1 MKNVVV
7 VVAVSVALTTVART
21 AGWENIS
28 DGRQEFP
35 VTKVVWSADS
45 ASLTVD
51 KLDGAEGTV
60 SIGTDGVISVHKANG
75 KGRIV
80 VRGTPFKVAQGQAV
94 RLMADVSV
102 EADDYL
108 ASKGYVCA
116 AEPGKPFERTD
127 RVGGKWFNAGGEA
140 MYRMVNTA
148 PGMTYRKYNHAVSQT
163 GCLVPAII
171 IEGAPSKSVWKGFIA
186 EGLTTAQ
193 ERWEAFLKERKVPDR
208 RDEMMALDKF
218 DRAIADDANHYAEIR
233 TVDSKSVLFVDGKP
247 EVPMVYKE
255 SHMFFPAE
263 DQIVYAGA
271 PLHRGGV
278 RIGVIETSLALDCG
292 DTSAFWSKDGY
303 KARQAALRIRDEMR
317 VAHDAVIIL
326 SISVNAYPEFTAEH
340 PDETWRKEDGSVV
353 YGSYGSADEEY
364 DSGGD
369 LFSEKK
375 RWPWVSYSSEVYRD
389 AVIKNLAALWAEL
402 TRMGLSKRIIGFHF
416 SGYHDGQF
424 AMPFPDYSLC
434 AKREYERYC
443 AEGNEGKAFEYF
455 SLQTGFRVQEHF
467 ARAMKKLAGKPTIV
481 VRWCMLPFF
490 GTSGT
495 YDITSFAHSD
505 AIDIICPQPTYVQRS
520 PGLGQGWR
528 LPTATFHDH
537 KKMMWMEFDLRT
549 YAAYETWGR
558 SVTACKGLN
567 QAEDV
572 EMWRTIH
579 RKHAGMVMAQNMGWW
594 YYDMAGGWYHPK
606 EIADEICSVYRYR
619 EAQLSERTRDW
630 HPDAVVVISE
640 YELSLYNRPGHS
652 KVPNAAAMVLP
663 QWPNLSMSGCPYDIR
678 LVEDFI
684 ENPTLFKRYKAAA
697 LVGFVYPTDAQQKLM
712 KSFDE
717 AGVKHF
723 TVTKPYSSRYFHDFV
738 VAAGGY
744 AASEPGIQIDMNG
757 NFISLHAMKTEVRE
771 IVLPF
776 PCQVVNVLNGA
787 VEATE
792 NGKLR
797 VDMSAG
803 ETCWF
808 RLLSR

>member
-1 MKNVVV
+1 MKR
-7 VVAVSVALTTVART
+7 VVAGMAAVMVLTAVART
-21 AGWENIS
+21 AGWENVNRN
-28 DGRQEFP
+28 RQEFP
-35 VTKVVWSADS
+35 ITTVVWSANP
-45 ASLTVD
+45 ALLIAE
-51 KLDGAEGTV
+51 KLDGAEGKV
-60 SIGTDGVISVHKANG
+60 SISADGIIAIDKTNG

-80 VRGTPFKVAQGQAV
+80 VRGAPFKVATNQAV
-94 RLMADVSV
+94 RLLADVSV
-102 EADDYL
+102 TADDYL

-116 AEPGKPFERTD
+116 VEPGKPFERKD
-127 RVGGKWFNAGGEA
+127 HVGGKWFNAGGEA

-163 GCLVPAII
+163 GLLVPAIVV
-171 IEGAPSKSVWKGFIA
+171 EGAPCKSVWKGFLA
-186 EGLTTAQ
+186 EDLTTAQ
-193 ERWEAFLKERKVPDR
+193 ISWEAFLKERKVPDR
-208 RDEMMALDKF
+208 KDEMMELDEF
-218 DRAIADDANHYAEIR
+218 ERMIASDADHYAEIR

-247 EVPMVYKE
+247 AVPMVYKE

-278 RIGVIETSLALDCG
+278 RIGIVETSFALDCG
-292 DTSAFWSKDGY
+292 DTLAFWRKDGY
-303 KARQAALRIRDEMR
+303 DVTRAALRIRDEMR
-317 VAHDAVIIL
+317 VAHDSVILL

-340 PDETWRKEDGSVV
+340 PEEMWRKEDGSVV

-369 LFSEKK
+369 LFTEKK
-375 RWPWVSYSSEVYRD
+375 RWPWVSYSSEVYRN
-389 AVIKNLAALWAEL
+389 AVVKNLAALWAEL
-402 TRMGLSKRIIGFHF
+402 KRMGLSKRIIGFHF

-424 AMPFPDYSLC
+424 AMPFPDYSTC
-434 AKREYERYC
+434 AKREYEKFR

-455 SLQTGFRVQEHF
+455 SLQTGFRVQEYF
-467 ARAMKKLAGKPTIV
+467 ARKMKTLAGKPTIV
-481 VRWCMLPFF
+481 ARWCMLPFF

-495 YDITSFAHSD
+495 YDITSFVHSD
-505 AIDIICPQPTYVQRS
+505 AIDVICPQPTYVQRS

-537 KKMMWMEFDLRT
+537 RKMMWMEFDLRT

-579 RKHAGMVMAQNMGWW
+579 RKHAGMLMAQNMGWW
-594 YYDMAGGWYHPK
+594 YYDMAGGWYYPQ
-606 EIADEICSVYRYR
+606 EIAEEVCSVYRYR
-619 EAQLSERTRDW
+619 EAHLSERTRTW
-630 HPDAVVVISE
+630 HPDAVVVVSE
-640 YELSLYNRPGHS
+640 YELSLYNRPGYP

-684 ENPTLFKRYKAAA
+684 ENPALVKCYKAAA
-697 LVGFVYPTDAQQKLM
+697 LVGFAYPTEVQQKLM

-723 TVTKPYSSRYFHDFV
+723 TVTKTYSARHFHDFV
-738 VAAGGY
+738 VSAGGY

-757 NFISLHAMKTEVRE
+757 NFMSVHALKTEIRE

-776 PCQVVNVLNGA
+776 PCQVINVFNGA
-787 VEATE
+787 VEATKD
-792 NGKLR
+792 GKLC
-797 VDMSAG
+797 VDMSSG

-808 RLLSR
+808 QLLNR